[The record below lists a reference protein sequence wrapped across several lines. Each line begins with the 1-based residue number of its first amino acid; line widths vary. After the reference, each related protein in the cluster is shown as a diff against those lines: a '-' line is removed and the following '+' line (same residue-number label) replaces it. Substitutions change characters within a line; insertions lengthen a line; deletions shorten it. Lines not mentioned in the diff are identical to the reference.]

1 MQPELVLT
9 LNTPPGMQ
17 LIRTAGMALPAE
29 LSTTEVTTMLNN
41 ATIDKLLIMKLKV
54 MADAYI
60 VQEQDPSYRDVP
72 FSDRFSMLVDAQY
85 NQRQDNRMKRLV
97 KAASLDQPDASV
109 MNIDYHSGRTL
120 NRRTIQKLATCEYIM
135 DSLNIFITGATG
147 SGKTYLACALGMEAL
162 KQYITVKY
170 VRLSDFLLECT
181 VAWDEKRYDKVL
193 QTYAKPKLLI
203 IDEWL
208 AMKPDPNDLHAIKEL
223 VHRRRRKSSTIFCS
237 QILKEG
243 WYQAL
248 GGEDTEA
255 EAILDRI
262 TYDGYDINIEYTDP
276 TKAVSMRKIYNRL
289 KPID

>member
-1 MQPELVLT
+1 
-9 LNTPPGMQ
+9 
-17 LIRTAGMALPAE
+17 
-29 LSTTEVTTMLNN
+29 MLNN
-41 ATIDKLLIMKLKV
+41 ATIDKLIIMKLKV

-60 VQEQDPSYRDVP
+60 VQEQDPSYRDID
-72 FSDRFSMLVDAQY
+72 FSDRLAMLVDAQY

-97 KAASLDQPDASV
+97 KKAALDQPDASI
-109 MNIDYHSGRTL
+109 MNIDYHSGRNL
-120 NRRTIQKLATCEYIM
+120 NQRMIRQLATCEYIV

-147 SGKTYLACALGMEAL
+147 SGKTYLACAFAMEAL
-162 KQYITVKY
+162 KQYITVRY
-170 VRLSDFLLECT
+170 VRLSDFLLECS

-208 AMKPDPNDLHAIKEL
+208 DMTPDTKDLHAIKEL

-248 GGEDTEA
+248 GGANTEA

-262 TYDGYDINIEYTDP
+262 TYDGYEINIEYTDP
-276 TKAVSMRKIYNRL
+276 TNAVSMRKIYNRL

>member
-1 MQPELVLT
+1 
-9 LNTPPGMQ
+9 
-17 LIRTAGMALPAE
+17 
-29 LSTTEVTTMLNN
+29 
-41 ATIDKLLIMKLKV
+41 
-54 MADAYI
+54 
-60 VQEQDPSYRDVP
+60 
-72 FSDRFSMLVDAQY
+72 
-85 NQRQDNRMKRLV
+85 
-97 KAASLDQPDASV
+97 

-120 NRRTIQKLATCEYIM
+120 NRRMIQKLTTCEYIM

-208 AMKPDPNDLHAIKEL
+208 AMKPDANDLHAIKEL

-262 TYDGYDINIEYTDP
+262 TYDGYDINIEYSDP

>member
-1 MQPELVLT
+1 
-9 LNTPPGMQ
+9 
-17 LIRTAGMALPAE
+17 
-29 LSTTEVTTMLNN
+29 MLNN
-41 ATIDKLLIMKLKV
+41 ATIDKLITMKLKV

-60 VQEQDPSYRDVP
+60 VQEQDPSYRDVE
-72 FSDRFSMLVDAQY
+72 FSERLAMLVDAQY
-85 NQRQDNRMKRLV
+85 NQRRDNRMKRLV
-97 KAASLDQPDASV
+97 TTAALDQPDASV

-120 NRRTIQKLATCEYIM
+120 DRRMIQKLATCEYIV

-147 SGKTYLACALGMEAL
+147 SGKTYLACALAMEAL

-193 QTYAKPKLLI
+193 QTYAKPRLLI

-208 AMKPDPNDLHAIKEL
+208 AMTPDANDLHAIKEL
-223 VHRRRRKSSTIFCS
+223 IHRRRRKSSTIFCS
-237 QILKEG
+237 QVLKEG

-248 GGEDTEA
+248 GGANTEA

-276 TKAVSMRKIYNRL
+276 AKAVSMRKVYNHL

>member
-1 MQPELVLT
+1 
-9 LNTPPGMQ
+9 
-17 LIRTAGMALPAE
+17 MASPAE
-29 LSTTEVTTMLNN
+29 HTITEVTAMLNS
-41 ATIDKLLIMKLKV
+41 ATIDKLITMKLKV

-60 VQEQDPSYRDVP
+60 VQEQDPTYRDVP
-72 FSDRFSMLVDAQY
+72 FSDRFAMLVDTQY
-85 NQRQDNRMKRLV
+85 NQRQDNRMKRLI
-97 KAASLDQPDASV
+97 KAAALDQTDASV
-109 MNIDYHSGRTL
+109 MNIDYHSGRNL
-120 NRRTIQKLATCEYIM
+120 NRRTIQKLASCEYIM

-147 SGKTYLACALGMEAL
+147 SGKTYLACALAMEAL
-162 KQYITVKY
+162 KQYITVRY
-170 VRLSDFLLECT
+170 VRMSDFLLECA

-193 QTYAKPKLLI
+193 LAYSKPRLLI
-203 IDEWL
+203 IDEWP
-208 AMKPDPNDLHAIKEL
+208 ATKPDANDLHAIKEL

-237 QILKEG
+237 QVLREG

-276 TKAVSMRKIYNRL
+276 SKAVSMRKIYNHL

>member
-1 MQPELVLT
+1 MV
-9 LNTPPGMQ
+9 
-17 LIRTAGMALPAE
+17 
-29 LSTTEVTTMLNN
+29 EVQVMLNN
-41 ATIDKLLIMKLKV
+41 ATIDKLITMRLKV

-60 VQEQDPSYRDVP
+60 VQEQDPSYRDMD
-72 FSDRFSMLVDAQY
+72 FSERLAMLVDAQY
-85 NQRQDNRMKRLV
+85 NQRRDNRMKRLV
-97 KAASLDQPDASV
+97 KDAALDQPDASV
-109 MNIDYHSGRTL
+109 MNIDYHSGRNL

-147 SGKTYLACALGMEAL
+147 SGKTYLACALGIEAL
-162 KQYITVKY
+162 KQYIPVKY

-193 QTYAKPKLLI
+193 DSYAKPRLLI

-208 AMKPDPNDLHAIKEL
+208 AERPDSKDLHAIKEL
-223 VHRRRRKSSTIFCS
+223 IHRRRRKSSTIFCS

-243 WYQAL
+243 WYHVL

-276 TKAVSMRKIYNRL
+276 EKAVSMRKIYSRL

>member
-1 MQPELVLT
+1 
-9 LNTPPGMQ
+9 
-17 LIRTAGMALPAE
+17 
-29 LSTTEVTTMLNN
+29 MLNN

-262 TYDGYDINIEYTDP
+262 TYDGYDINIEYSDP

>member
-1 MQPELVLT
+1 MESSGA
-9 LNTPPGMQ
+9 LN
-17 LIRTAGMALPAE
+17 
-29 LSTTEVTTMLNN
+29 TTEVIAMLNN
-41 ATIDKLLIMKLKV
+41 ATIDKLILMRLKV

-60 VQEQDPSYRDVP
+60 VQEQDPSYRDVS
-72 FSDRFSMLVDAQY
+72 FSDRFAMLVDAQY
-85 NQRQDNRMKRLV
+85 NQRMDNRMKRLV
-97 KAASLDQPDASV
+97 KAASLDQPEASV
-109 MNIDYHSGRTL
+109 MNIDYHSGRNL
-120 NRRTIQKLATCEYIM
+120 KRRQIQKLATCEYIM

-147 SGKTYLACALGMEAL
+147 SGKTYLACALAMEAL

-193 QTYAKPKLLI
+193 QSYAKPKLLI

-208 AMKPDPNDLHAIKEL
+208 ATKPDANDLHAIKEL
-223 VHRRRRKSSTIFCS
+223 IHRRRRKSSTIFCS
-237 QILKEG
+237 QIHKDG

-248 GGEDTEA
+248 GGANTEA

-276 TKAVSMRKIYNRL
+276 LKAVSMRKVYNRL

>member
-1 MQPELVLT
+1 
-9 LNTPPGMQ
+9 
-17 LIRTAGMALPAE
+17 
-29 LSTTEVTTMLNN
+29 MLNN
-41 ATIDKLLIMKLKV
+41 ATIDKLITMKLKI

-60 VQEQDPSYRDVP
+60 VQEQDPSYRDIE
-72 FSDRFSMLVDAQY
+72 FSDRLAMLVDAQY

-97 KAASLDQPDASV
+97 KTAALDQPDASV
-109 MNIDYHSGRTL
+109 MNIDYHSGRNL
-120 NRRTIQKLATCEYIM
+120 NRQTIQKLATCEYIV

-147 SGKTYLACALGMEAL
+147 SGKTYLACALAMEAL

-208 AMKPDPNDLHAIKEL
+208 AMTPDANDLHAIKEL
-223 VHRRRRKSSTIFCS
+223 IHRRRRKSSTIFCS
-237 QILKEG
+237 QVLKEG

-248 GGEDTEA
+248 GGANTEA

-289 KPID
+289 KPLD

>member
-1 MQPELVLT
+1 
-9 LNTPPGMQ
+9 
-17 LIRTAGMALPAE
+17 
-29 LSTTEVTTMLNN
+29 MLNN
-41 ATIDKLLIMKLKV
+41 ATIDKLLTMKLKV

-60 VQEQDPSYRDVP
+60 IQEQDPDYRNIP
-72 FSDRFSMLVDAQY
+72 FSDRFAMLVDTQY
-85 NQRQDNRMKRLV
+85 NQRQDNRMKRLI
-97 KAASLDQPDASV
+97 KEASLDQPDACA
-109 MNIDYHSGRTL
+109 MNIDYHSGRNL
-120 NRRTIQKLATCEYIM
+120 DRRLIQHLASCEYII

-208 AMKPDPNDLHAIKEL
+208 AMRPDTNELHSIKEL
-223 VHRRRRKSSTIFCS
+223 IHRRRRRSSTIFCS
-237 QILKEG
+237 QIRKEG

-262 TYDGYDINIEYTDP
+262 TYDGYEINIEYTDP
-276 TKAVSMRKIYNRL
+276 SKAVSMRKIYSRL
-289 KPID
+289 KPFDQ

>member
-1 MQPELVLT
+1 
-9 LNTPPGMQ
+9 
-17 LIRTAGMALPAE
+17 
-29 LSTTEVTTMLNN
+29 MLNS
-41 ATIDKLLIMKLKV
+41 ATIDKLLTMKLKV

-60 VQEQDPSYRDVP
+60 IQEQDPAYRDVP
-72 FSDRFSMLVDAQY
+72 FSDRFAMLVDTQY
-85 NQRQDNRMKRLV
+85 NQRQDNRMRRLI
-97 KAASLDQPDASV
+97 KEASLDQPDACV
-109 MNIDYHSGRTL
+109 MNIDYHSGRNL
-120 NRRTIQKLATCEYIM
+120 DRRLIQNLASCEYII
-135 DSLNIFITGATG
+135 DSLNVFITGATG

-208 AMKPDPNDLHAIKEL
+208 AMKPDTNDLHSIKEL
-223 VHRRRRKSSTIFCS
+223 VHRRRRRSSTIFCS
-237 QILKEG
+237 QILKDG

-262 TYDGYDINIEYTDP
+262 TYDGYEINIGYTDP
-276 TKAVSMRKIYNRL
+276 SKAISMRKLYSRL

>member
-1 MQPELVLT
+1 
-9 LNTPPGMQ
+9 
-17 LIRTAGMALPAE
+17 
-29 LSTTEVTTMLNN
+29 MLNN
-41 ATIDKLLIMKLKV
+41 ATIDKLIIMKLKV

-60 VQEQDPSYRDVP
+60 VQEQDPAYRSID
-72 FSDRFSMLVDAQY
+72 FSDRLAMLVDAQY

-97 KAASLDQPDASV
+97 KTAALDQPDASI
-109 MNIDYHSGRTL
+109 MNIDYHSGRNL
-120 NRRTIQKLATCEYIM
+120 NRRLIQHLATCEYIV

-193 QTYAKPKLLI
+193 QAYAKPKLLI

-208 AMKPDPNDLHAIKEL
+208 AMTPDANDLHAIKEL
-223 VHRRRRKSSTIFCS
+223 IHRRRRKSSTIFCS
-237 QILKEG
+237 QVLKEG

-248 GGEDTEA
+248 GGANTEA

-276 TKAVSMRKIYNRL
+276 DKAVSMRKIYNRL